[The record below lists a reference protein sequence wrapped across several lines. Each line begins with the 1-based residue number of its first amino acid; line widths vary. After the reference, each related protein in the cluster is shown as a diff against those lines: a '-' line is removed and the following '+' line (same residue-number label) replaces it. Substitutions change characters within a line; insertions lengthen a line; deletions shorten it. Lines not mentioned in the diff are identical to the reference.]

1 MVSKTGVGSGLVDR
15 FGRPVRAEVL
25 KEEISGPSLTGVRQI
40 LSGHPEIGMTPPR
53 LAGILRQAENGDTL
67 AYLELAE
74 AMEEKDLHYLS
85 VLGTRKRAVSQL
97 PITVEA
103 ADDSP
108 EAEADAQLVRDWLSR
123 DTLEDELFDIL
134 DAVGKGYSVGEI
146 IWETSASQWWP
157 NRLIW
162 RDPRWFQFDP
172 IDGETLRLRDHT
184 ADGADLEA
192 FKYVVHVHKAKSGLT
207 IRGGLARAA
216 AWGYLF
222 KNYTIKDWVGFAEI
236 YGIPFRLGRYDPGA
250 SADDRKA
257 LLRALAQM
265 GSDAAGIIPKTT
277 DIEFVDGKG
286 STADGAVFREL
297 AEYIDKQMS
306 KAVLGQT
313 ATTDAV
319 ATGLGGG
326 LGNVHNDVRSDIER
340 ADAKLLAATLN
351 SQVAQPLVMLNHGPR
366 KKYPHLRIGREESID
381 LKAMTEAIGFF
392 VDRGLPVGVS
402 HARKLTQT
410 PEPKPDE
417 ALLTPAKTAAPEVPP
432 ETHPKTPQ
440 EASEGGGGRLRPG
453 APPKSGS
460 RPLLEPLKG
469 KDASPETLHAAL
481 HATGPADTD
490 AIDRFIGS
498 ELDGW
503 EEMVGAAEGPI
514 RGMLADASSLED
526 ARDRLIGLLDTMD
539 PGPLAELLARGGFN
553 ARLAGVAGQSL
564 GSGEGET

>member
-1 MVSKTGVGSGLVDR
+1 MVGKTSTAIGLVDR
-15 FGRPVRAEVL
+15 FGRPVKAEVL

-53 LAGILRQAENGDTL
+53 LAGILRQAENDDPL

-103 ADDSP
+103 ADESA

-134 DAVGKGYSVGEI
+134 DAIGKGYSVCEI

-157 NRLIW
+157 KRLIW
-162 RDPRWFQFDP
+162 RDPRWFQFDR
-172 IDGETLRLRDHT
+172 INGETLRLRDHS

-207 IRGGLARAA
+207 IRGGLARSA

-326 LGNVHNDVRSDIER
+326 LGNVHNDVRGDIER
-340 ADAKLLAATLN
+340 ADAKLLEATLN
-351 SQVAQPLVMLNHGPR
+351 CQVAQPLVMLNHGPR
-366 KKYPHLRIGREESID
+366 EKYPRVRIGREEPID
-381 LKAMTEAIGFF
+381 LKATTDAIGFF
-392 VDRGLPVGVS
+392 VDRGLKVGVA
-402 HARKLTQT
+402 HARKLTRT
-410 PEPKPDE
+410 PEPATDE
-417 ALLTPAKTAAPEVPP
+417 ELLTPLQAPPAETRQERP
-432 ETHPKTPQ
+432 E
-440 EASEGGGGRLRPG
+440 GVGGRLRP
-453 APPKSGS
+453 APTPEKRPS
-460 RPLLEPLKG
+460 PLLKPLKG
-469 KDASPETLHAAL
+469 EDAADPTLHAAD
-481 HATGPADTD
+481 PAADPD

-498 ELDGW
+498 ELGGW

-514 RGMLADASSLED
+514 RSLLTEASSLED

-553 ARLAGVAGQSL
+553 ARLAGETGQTL
-564 GSGEGET
+564 DDREA

>member
-1 MVSKTGVGSGLVDR
+1 MVGKTSAAVGLVDR
-15 FGRPVRAEVL
+15 FGRPVKAEVL

-53 LAGILRQAENGDTL
+53 LAGILRQAENDDPL

-103 ADDSP
+103 ADETP

-134 DAVGKGYSVGEI
+134 DAIGKGYSVCEI

-157 NRLIW
+157 RRLIW
-162 RDPRWFQFDP
+162 RDPRWFQFDR
-172 IDGETLRLRDHT
+172 INGETLRLRDHS

-207 IRGGLARAA
+207 IRGGLARSA

-319 ATGLGGG
+319 ASGLGGG
-326 LGNVHNDVRSDIER
+326 LGNVHNDVRRDIER
-340 ADAKLLAATLN
+340 ADAKLLEATLN
-351 SQVAQPLVMLNHGPR
+351 CQVAQPLVMLNHGPR
-366 KKYPHLRIGREESID
+366 QKYPRVRIGREESVD
-381 LKAMTEAIGFF
+381 LKATTDAIGFF
-392 VDRGLPVGVS
+392 VDRGLKVGVA
-402 HARKLTQT
+402 HARKLTRT
-410 PEPKPDE
+410 PEPGPDE
-417 ALLTPAKTAAPEVPP
+417 ELLTPLKTVAPE
-432 ETHPKTPQ
+432 TPQ
-440 EASEGGGGRLRPG
+440 EPTGGVGGRQRI
-453 APPKSGS
+453 APTPEKPP
-460 RPLLEPLKG
+460 RPLLKPLSG
-469 KDASPETLHAAL
+469 EDGGEATMHAAT
-481 HATGPADTD
+481 AAADPD
-490 AIDRFIGS
+490 AVDRFIGS

-514 RGMLADASSLED
+514 RSMLTEASSLED
-526 ARDRLIGLLDTMD
+526 ARDRLIGLLDTME
-539 PGPLAELLARGGFN
+539 PEPLAELLARGGFN
-553 ARLAGVAGQSL
+553 ARLAGVAGQAL
-564 GSGEGET
+564 GEGEA

>member
-1 MVSKTGVGSGLVDR
+1 MVGKTGAGSGLVDR
-15 FGRPVRAEVL
+15 FGRPVKAEVL

-53 LAGILRQAENGDTL
+53 LAGILRQAENGDPL

-134 DAVGKGYSVGEI
+134 DAVGKGYSVCEL

-157 NRLIW
+157 KRVIW
-162 RDPRWFQFDP
+162 RDPRWFQFDR

-340 ADAKLLAATLN
+340 SDAKLLAATLN
-351 SQVAQPLVMLNHGPR
+351 CQVAQPLVMLNHGPR
-366 KKYPHLRIGREESID
+366 TKYPHLRIGREESID
-381 LKAMTEAIGFF
+381 LKAMTDAIGFF

-410 PEPKPDE
+410 PEPKAGE
-417 ALLTPAKTAAPEVPP
+417 ALLTPAQTAPQEPVP
-432 ETHPKTPQ
+432 ETSQ
-440 EASEGGGGRLRPG
+440 EPAEGGGGRLRPG

-469 KDASPETLHAAL
+469 EDDAAETLHAAEQ
-481 HATGPADTD
+481 AAAD
-490 AIDRFIGS
+490 AIDRFVGS
-498 ELDGW
+498 ELGGW
-503 EEMVGAAEGPI
+503 EEMVGGATGPI
-514 RGMLADASSLED
+514 RAMLAEASDLED
-526 ARDRLIGLLDTMD
+526 ARERLIGLLDQMEAE
-539 PGPLAELLARGGFN
+539 PLAELLARGGFN
-553 ARLAGVAGQSL
+553 ARLAGAAGQTL
-564 GSGEGET
+564 DEAD

>member
-1 MVSKTGVGSGLVDR
+1 MVGKTGAHSGLVDR
-15 FGRPVRAEVL
+15 FGRPVKAEVL
-25 KEEISGPSLTGVRQI
+25 KAEISGPSLTGVRQI
-40 LSGHPEIGMTPPR
+40 LSGHPEIGLTPPR
-53 LAGILRQAENGDTL
+53 LAGILRQAENDDPL

-103 ADDSP
+103 ADESD

-134 DAVGKGYSVGEI
+134 DAVGKGYSVCEI

-157 NRLIW
+157 RRLIW
-162 RDPRWFQFDP
+162 RDPRWFQFDR
-172 IDGETLRLRDHT
+172 INGETLRLRDNS

-236 YGIPFRLGRYDPGA
+236 YGIPFRLGRYDAGA

-286 STADGAVFREL
+286 STADGAVFKAL
-297 AEYIDKQMS
+297 AEYIDMQVS

-326 LGNVHNDVRSDIER
+326 LGNVHNDVRGDIER

-351 SQVAQPLVMLNHGPR
+351 CQVAQPLVMLNHGPR
-366 KKYPHLRIGREESID
+366 TKYPRLIIGREEAVD
-381 LKAMTEAIGFF
+381 LKATADAIGFF
-392 VDRGLPVGVS
+392 VDRGLKVGVA
-402 HARKLTQT
+402 HARKLTRT

-417 ALLTPAKTAAPEVPP
+417 ELLTPLRTTPAE
-432 ETHPKTPQ
+432 TPQ
-440 EASEGGGGRLRPG
+440 EPPEGGGGRQRIER
-453 APPKSGS
+453 APEKPP
-460 RPLLEPLKG
+460 RPLLEPFKG
-469 KDASPETLHAAL
+469 EDAAEPTLHAGQ
-481 HATGPADTD
+481 TTNPD
-490 AIDRFIGS
+490 AIDQFLGS
-498 ELDGW
+498 ELGGW
-503 EEMVGAAEGPI
+503 EEMVGGTVSPI
-514 RGMLADASSLED
+514 RSMLAEASSLED
-526 ARDRLIGLLDTMD
+526 ARDRLIGLLDTMES
-539 PGPLAELLARGGFN
+539 GPLAELLARGGFN
-553 ARLAGVAGQSL
+553 ARLAGAAGQAL
-564 GSGEGET
+564 AEGEAV

>member
-1 MVSKTGVGSGLVDR
+1 
-15 FGRPVRAEVL
+15 
-25 KEEISGPSLTGVRQI
+25 
-40 LSGHPEIGMTPPR
+40 MTPPR
-53 LAGILRQAENGDTL
+53 LAGILRQAEQGDPT

-108 EAEADAQLVRDWLSR
+108 DAEADAQLVRDWLSR

-134 DAVGKGYSVGEI
+134 DAVGKGYSVCEL

-157 NRLIW
+157 RRMIW
-162 RDPRWFQFDP
+162 RDPRWFQFDR

-207 IRGGLARAA
+207 IRGGLARSA

-236 YGIPFRLGRYDPGA
+236 YGIPFRLGRYDAGA
-250 SADDRKA
+250 SVDDRKA

-286 STADGAVFREL
+286 GTADGAVFKAL
-297 AEYIDKQMS
+297 AEYIDMQIS

-326 LGNVHNDVRSDIER
+326 LGNVHNDVRGDIER

-351 SQVAQPLVMLNHGPR
+351 CQVAQPLVMLNRGPR
-366 KKYPHLRIGREESID
+366 EKYPRLIIGREEAVD
-381 LKAMTEAIGFF
+381 LKATTEAIGFF
-392 VDRGLPVGVS
+392 VDRGLKVGVS
-402 HARKLTQT
+402 HARKLTRT

-417 ALLTPAKTAAPEVPP
+417 ELLTPLKTAPQE
-432 ETHPKTPQ
+432 TPQ
-440 EASEGGGGRLRPG
+440 EPAEGVGGRLRPG
-453 APPKSGS
+453 ATPSKPS
-460 RPLLEPLKG
+460 RPLLEPLKAED
-469 KDASPETLHAAL
+469 DAEATVHSEQTAA
-481 HATGPADTD
+481 PD
-490 AIDRFIGS
+490 AIDMFS
-498 ELDGW
+498 DEQLAGW
-503 EEMVGAAEGPI
+503 EALVEPVI
-514 RGMLADASSLED
+514 RPSEGMLAEASDLED
-526 ARDRLIGLLDTMD
+526 ARERLLGLIETNQADDLVQ
-539 PGPLAELLARGGFN
+539 LLARGAFA
-553 ARLAGVAGQSL
+553 ARLAGAAGQPL
-564 GSGEGET
+564 GAEPVD